1 MGKEVTQISKDIAL
15 KSLGYFKMSF
25 VVALSNIASRRVSGH
40 SDWLSVA
47 VELALFM
54 LRPKMDLLPSIYH
67 NNSPSPRSDPVPVPF
82 TCQIIFC
89 DSNSLVLRSIHKQ
102 H

>member
-1 MGKEVTQISKDIAL
+1 
-15 KSLGYFKMSF
+15 MSF

-82 TCQIIFC
+82 TCQVVVR
-89 DSNSLVLRSIHKQ
+89 DSNNIFLRSIPKQ
-102 H
+102 DQLKP